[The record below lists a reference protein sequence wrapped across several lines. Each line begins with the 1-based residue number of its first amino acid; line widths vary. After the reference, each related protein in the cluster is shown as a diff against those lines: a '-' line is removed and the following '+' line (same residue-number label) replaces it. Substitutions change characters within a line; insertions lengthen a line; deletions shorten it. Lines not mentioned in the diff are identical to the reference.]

1 MSARLEYAP
10 GEAWCVA
17 AGAAVVVCER
27 DLPPVRARALYDAA
41 ATVADAA
48 ALRRLLELEPTA
60 LIGLVDTADARVLLR
75 RHGVP
80 ATADDDALPDRF
92 GPEWALDE
100 TPRDAVVDAGGLATL
115 AGQTLPL
122 EGGVARVAAVRIAPG
137 RADAVREPVVPA
149 PVVESDG
156 DDARFGDFGQTLPP
170 RAVAAERAEPR
181 PASAPAA
188 EPAAEPAA
196 PVEPSAPAPVEPS
209 APAPVEPSAPAPV
222 EPSAPAPVEASA
234 PAPAPAREA
243 EGSIGGLIDS
253 VPGFIKPAV
262 DVSEIAPAP
271 RAAAPA
277 REAAESSPAP
287 GGAEGAPTR
296 PVPLAQPAASVP
308 VDAGD
313 HDGMTITA
321 EQARRLQ
328 AERAAAAQAATPAE
342 PAGPPATGPLVLSS
356 LCGSGHVN
364 APGTTACTTC
374 GAPVDD
380 RSTAQRR
387 RPEVAVA
394 VLPSGER
401 VPLGRGVVLGRRPR
415 SRRVEDGRVPRLVTV
430 ESPSEDISRS
440 HLELRVDDWN
450 LVAVDLSSTNGTLL
464 LREGSAPQRLRPEAA
479 TILQLGDRLD
489 LGDGVVVAIEPAR
502 AEDAQ

>member
-48 ALRRLLELEPTA
+48 GLRRLLELEPTA

-122 EGGVARVAAVRIAPG
+122 EGGVARVAAVRIVPG
-137 RADAVREPVVPA
+137 RADAAREPAVPA
-149 PVVESDG
+149 PVVETDG
-156 DDARFGDFGQTLPP
+156 DDARFGAFGQTLPP

-188 EPAAEPAA
+188 EPAA
-196 PVEPSAPAPVEPS
+196 PVEPSAPAPVEP
-209 APAPVEPSAPAPV
+209 
-222 EPSAPAPVEASA
+222 SA

-253 VPGFIKPAV
+253 VPGFIQPAV

-287 GGAEGAPTR
+287 GGAEGAATR
-296 PVPLAQPAASVP
+296 PVPLAQPTASVP

>member
-27 DLPPVRARALYDAA
+27 DLPLVRARALYDAA

-48 ALRRLLELEPTA
+48 GLRRLLELEPTA
-60 LIGLVDTADARVLLR
+60 LTGLVDTADARVLLR

-100 TPRDAVVDAGGLATL
+100 TPRDAIVDAGGLATL

-137 RADAVREPVVPA
+137 RADAVREPAVPA
-149 PVVESDG
+149 PVVETEG
-156 DDARFGDFGQTLPP
+156 DDARFGAFGQTLPP
-170 RAVAAERAEPR
+170 RAVAAERAAPR

-188 EPAAEPAA
+188 EPAAASAASSAPAAEPAA
-196 PVEPSAPAPVEPS
+196 PVEPSAPAP
-209 APAPVEPSAPAPV
+209 
-222 EPSAPAPVEASA
+222 
-234 PAPAPAREA
+234 AREA
-243 EGSIGGLIDS
+243 EGPIGGLIDS

-271 RAAAPA
+271 RADAPS

-287 GGAEGAPTR
+287 GGAEGAATR
-296 PVPLAQPAASVP
+296 PVPLAQPAASAPVP

-328 AERAAAAQAATPAE
+328 AERAAAAQAAAPAE

>member
-41 ATVADAA
+41 ATVGDAEG
-48 ALRRLLELEPTA
+48 LRRILELEPTA
-60 LIGLVDTADARVLLR
+60 LIGLVDTAGARVLLR

-80 ATADDDALPDRF
+80 ATADDAALPDRF
-92 GPEWALDE
+92 GADWALDE
-100 TPRDAVVDAGGLATL
+100 TAPDAVVDAGGLASL

-137 RADAVREPVVPA
+137 SIASGSADAEGEPAAPA
-149 PVVESDG
+149 PVIEAV
-156 DDARFGDFGQTLPP
+156 DDVRSGTFGQTLPP
-170 RAVAAERAEPR
+170 RAVAAERAEPVSG
-181 PASAPAA
+181 SAPAA
-188 EPAAEPAA
+188 EPAA
-196 PVEPSAPAPVEPS
+196 PSAPA
-209 APAPVEPSAPAPV
+209 
-222 EPSAPAPVEASA
+222 
-234 PAPAPAREA
+234 AREPDR
-243 EGSIGGLIDS
+243 EGPIGGLIDS

-271 RAAAPA
+271 RAAAPS
-277 REAAESSPAP
+277 REAAETAEASPRT
-287 GGAEGAPTR
+287 GAAEAQAHATR
-296 PVPLAQPAASVP
+296 PVPLAQPAASAP
-308 VDAGD
+308 LADEAGD

-328 AERAAAAQAATPAE
+328 AERAAAAQPPAAPAQ
-342 PAGPPATGPLVLSS
+342 PAGPPATGPLVLST
-356 LCGSGHVN
+356 LCASGHVN
-364 APGTTACTTC
+364 APGTTGCVVC

-380 RSTAQRR
+380 RSAAQRR

-502 AEDAQ
+502 PEDAQ